1 MKNSDKIASFLNEIN
16 SICNNEI
23 NIKKSSLRDK
33 NNYFLYKI
41 EQSKQ
46 FKEIN
51 IKRIKRLYDSYK
63 DKDYEKKVIL
73 DDITKLFYNQWD
85 GAYSELLA
93 YDLMNL
99 ISQKPCKIQ
108 ISNLDVSKTLA
119 RDCKDKNV
127 SAIDGYCDEC
137 LIFFEIKTLTQRLSD
152 LIYKLQTP

>member
-23 NIKKSSLRDK
+23 NIKESSLRDK

-99 ISQKPCKIQ
+99 ISQK
-108 ISNLDVSKTLA
+108 T
-119 RDCKDKNV
+119 
-127 SAIDGYCDEC
+127 
-137 LIFFEIKTLTQRLSD
+137 
-152 LIYKLQTP
+152 